1 MKFSDYLNVEPSP
14 KQVPQTFHIRDENHE
29 AILEQK
35 IFALTSQLAKF
46 IDQKE
51 ELDYSRGQ
59 TTTLTTDKEDLTRQ
73 LNNTQSTLD
82 RVNSQLENESR
93 LKQDIK
99 ALETQ
104 LKVHQQH
111 LEESQN
117 KSNIDDRH
125 ISKQEKEIMDLTTDK
140 VLLETYQQEL
150 RLKAQY
156 AEQKQVAASNE
167 LKDIQRQFAGV
178 EESASQL
185 MNDYLATQKDLSSMI
200 DQRTGLRTKV
210 RILEEELEIGR
221 NLNSSLNNSVMSLQD
236 FYSSSQNQLTVSE
249 KNSYKLDDTLQK
261 LMHTL
266 ASLEQENAYLIDKQ
280 KSLEAAL
287 AKPKYISVASIAR
300 NEGFKM
306 PIGSAAVNARKNYLG
321 TGKPTMLKFKKREV
335 TYDHA

>member
-287 AKPKYISVASIAR
+287 AKPKYMSQSVIER
-300 NEGFKM
+300 QEGFKM
-306 PIGSAAVNARKNYLG
+306 PLAASALNIRKNYLG
-321 TGKPTMLKFKKREV
+321 TGKPTMLKFKKKEV

>member
-73 LNNTQSTLD
+73 LNNNQSTLETLH
-82 RVNSQLENESR
+82 SQLENESH
-93 LKQDIK
+93 LKQNIK

-287 AKPKYISVASIAR
+287 AKPKYMSEASIAR
-300 NEGFKM
+300 TEGFKM

-321 TGKPTMLKFKKREV
+321 TGKPTMLKFKKKEV

>member
-104 LKVHQQH
+104 LKGHQQH

-287 AKPKYISVASIAR
+287 AKPKYMSEASIAR
-300 NEGFKM
+300 TEGFKM

-321 TGKPTMLKFKKREV
+321 TGKPTMLKFKKKEV

>member
-287 AKPKYISVASIAR
+287 AKPKYMSEASIAR
-300 NEGFKM
+300 TEGFKM